1 MKTFLAYF
9 FMVVFS
15 LKLQAQI
22 PDPCTGAGA
31 AQAISTLSPCNCTE
45 AQGGTPCNKTSF
57 ATKPLSDAAI
67 NLFLT
72 TQSTYALPTT
82 PTNWQDV
89 RGSAMSLSGTFKH
102 EFCTEVTTSA
112 STNKLN
118 ILNIAQVQV
127 NCNAVC
133 QDYKIIK
140 KSDVCGLNQI
150 TPTLVASALDPTV
163 FYRQYIV
170 SPSTTYIICRQL
182 YFSGDLDCLNTW
194 TGGDGISSLGAQVT
208 AQHWFYYEEA
218 IVTPLYITTFNGI
231 KINDKNVLQW
241 NVVNQNNIAN
251 FTIEKS
257 MDGNSFYAIGNVIAD
272 NTTSQKPYTFT
283 DATSIESNTYY
294 RIKVTEKN
302 NASSYSTTIKI
313 TAKNTNHFISITP
326 NPAKDFAQL
335 NVYAKKTSK
344 ALIYIV
350 DASGAI
356 VLTQNANL
364 YNGINNIVLD
374 VTRLYKGIYFVKITN
389 EQEVFNQKLIIQ

>member
-15 LKLQAQI
+15 LQLQAQI

-57 ATKPLSDAAI
+57 ATKALSDGAI

-102 EFCTEVTTSA
+102 EFCTEVTTA
-112 STNKLN
+112 VSTNKLN

-218 IVTPLYITTFNGI
+218 IVTPLIITAFNGV
-231 KINDKNVLQW
+231 KVNNDNLLQW
-241 NVVNQNNIAN
+241 TATNENDVLKYSIERSNNGNTYYEIATVLPNASHSYN
-251 FTIEKS
+251 FTDFNTIQQS
-257 MDGNSFYAIGNVIAD
+257 NFYIIKMVERNGTINYSKIVKL
-272 NTTSQKPYTFT
+272 N
-283 DATSIESNTYY
+283 ATSIQQLIGIY
-294 RIKVTEKN
+294 
-302 NASSYSTTIKI
+302 
-313 TAKNTNHFISITP
+313 P
-326 NPAKDFAQL
+326 NPAKTSTHVSL
-335 NVYAKKTSK
+335 YSSSTKKAFIQIFNTNG
-344 ALIYIV
+344 IV
-350 DASGAI
+350 EKS
-356 VLTQNANL
+356 VNYNL
-364 YNGINNIVLD
+364 KTGINNLELN
-374 VTRLYKGIYFVKITN
+374 VTTLSKGIYVLKITN
-389 EQEVFNQKLIIQ
+389 GENIYNQKLIVE